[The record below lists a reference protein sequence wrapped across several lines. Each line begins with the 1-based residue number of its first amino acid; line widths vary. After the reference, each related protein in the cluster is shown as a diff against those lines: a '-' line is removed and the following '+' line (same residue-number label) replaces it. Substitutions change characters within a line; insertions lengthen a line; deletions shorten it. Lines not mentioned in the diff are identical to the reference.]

1 MTDERREAD
10 SNPGLARATP
20 IGLNRGMKLAWRTLG
35 VGGILLFLV
44 ACGQPLPADRVTYAG
59 DWRSPEMRL
68 VITSGGR
75 VDYRRASGSGGSTS
89 VKAPIQ
95 KFDGNDF
102 IAGIAFFNTRF
113 VVSKPPAL
121 QNGVWKMTV
130 DGVELTRMP

>member
-1 MTDERREAD
+1 MGSAA
-10 SNPGLARATP
+10 SNPGLARVTP
-20 IGLNRGMKLAWRTLG
+20 ILLNRGMKVVWRILG
-35 VGGILLFLV
+35 VGGILLFFV

-59 DWRSPEMRL
+59 DWRAAEIRL

-75 VDYRRASGSGGSTS
+75 VDYRRASGRGGSTS
-89 VKAPIQ
+89 VQAPIQ

-102 IAGIAFFNTRF
+102 IAGFAFFNTRF
-113 VVSKPPAL
+113 VVSKPPVL